1 MIEAERERPV
11 RSPCVS
17 ICALDE
23 QDLCLGCQ
31 RTADEI
37 SRWGRMGNDERRQV
51 LAQLAERARAQGL
64 MQ

>member
-1 MIEAERERPV
+1 MIETERERPV

-23 QDLCLGCQ
+23 HDLCLGCQ
-31 RTADEI
+31 RTASEI
-37 SRWGRMGNDERRQV
+37 SGWGRMNNDERRQV